1 MGLISRA
8 GDIFYA
14 LRFLRL
20 LTKSWDDMD
29 AFKYGIIDNNGKVLR
44 KASTLKNP
52 VEKSSY
58 TIFHRLVFN
67 LKRLLNK
74 LPIGKTK
81 LASYATALFLV
92 KEHSGMTESEME
104 DVLNKVLE
112 DWEVDTV
119 NEQWFQKDG
128 KINPG
133 KYTLKEDVISL
144 NTGEPIARAKDIVE
158 VKEAIS
164 PVGSIF
170 GTDIFEVKHLK
181 TNQSIYINSGE
192 ITR

>member
-20 LTKSWDDMD
+20 LTKSWEEMD
-29 AFKYGIIDNNGKVLR
+29 AFKYGIIDNNGKVLK

-92 KEHSGMTESEME
+92 KEHSGMTEEEME
-104 DVLNKVLE
+104 EVEEETTVRFKFGRYKFGVDAE
-112 DWEVDTV
+112 YFYEWEAARLQ
-119 NEQWFQKDG
+119 E
-128 KINPG
+128 
-133 KYTLKEDVISL
+133 L
-144 NTGEPIARAKDIVE
+144 NTNSPQALIEWIKDQLNLR
-158 VKEAIS
+158 
-164 PVGSIF
+164 GC
-170 GTDIFEVKHLK
+170 
-181 TNQSIYINSGE
+181 
-192 ITR
+192 